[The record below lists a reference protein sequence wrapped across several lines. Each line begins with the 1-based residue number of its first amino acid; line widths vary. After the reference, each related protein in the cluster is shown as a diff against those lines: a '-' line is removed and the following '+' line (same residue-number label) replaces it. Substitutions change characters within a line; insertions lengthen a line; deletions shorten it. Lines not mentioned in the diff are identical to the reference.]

1 MAATQ
6 TWFCG
11 KASLAMGMKNSGSAT
26 SRSDRVT
33 ENMFN
38 CCTECSRVNFGDQ
51 SRISSCE
58 ELPQYINWRD
68 FPAGHATRAII
79 VGTQPWV
86 LGSHFFSFFF
96 FPGPAFWMCNIVEP
110 PRTKSYHEEEKIP
123 DRLAP
128 NSACGVREPTT
139 PKEARYFVMADL
151 ILSDKN
157 FLIRLD

>member
-96 FPGPAFWMCNIVEP
+96 FRSQPSGCVTSSNPHEQN
-110 PRTKSYHEEEKIP
+110 RTMKK
-123 DRLAP
+123 
-128 NSACGVREPTT
+128 
-139 PKEARYFVMADL
+139 
-151 ILSDKN
+151 KN
-157 FLIRLD
+157 FQIGGHRTRRVVSGNPRRQKRHGTS